1 MNTISP
7 LSPIKSLQTL
17 FWLRS
22 VTILGQLLV
31 VTLAA
36 WGLAMALPVKPM
48 VITIGCLAAWN
59 LAAYWRLRMPWV
71 ATHPEILLNLSV
83 DATALTFLLYWSG
96 GATNPFV
103 SLYLVPIA
111 IAAAVMPLRYVWAI
125 SLMCIGYYSFLMLFY
140 TPLPP
145 VPEGFGGDFNAHIF
159 GMWVNFILSAALMAV
174 VVSRIAAAVRQRDQ
188 SLAKARE
195 EALSSEKIVAMG
207 TLAAGVAHE
216 ISTPLS
222 TMTLLADE
230 LMEHP
235 GRDEQMQSDLELM
248 KQQIAICKERVKGL
262 LDSTGHTRS
271 EGGHAMELRQ
281 FIEQL
286 LDQWRVIRP
295 EIDIEVGYEAPF
307 DGPTILAEPTI
318 AQSIINLLNNAADAT
333 LENGN
338 RGVAI
343 NLTSADRQL
352 VIQIDDEGKGITPEL
367 AEQAGQAF
375 FSTKDE
381 GFGIGL
387 VLSNASLGRFG
398 GEVVLMRRTEQGT
411 RTKVTLPLDE
421 LIIDQNKS
429 NEQADDD

>member
-7 LSPIKSLQTL
+7 LSPIKGLQTL

-22 VTILGQLLV
+22 VTILGQLV
-31 VTLAA
+31 VISLAV
-36 WGLAMALPVKPM
+36 WGLAMALPVMPM
-48 VITIGCLAAWN
+48 MVTIACLATWN
-59 LAAYWRLRMPWV
+59 LAAFGRLRMPWV
-71 ATHPEILLNLSV
+71 ATHPEILLNLAV

-103 SLYLVPIA
+103 SLYLIPIA
-111 IAAAVMPLRYVWAI
+111 IAAAALPLRYVWAI
-125 SLMCIGYYSFLMLFY
+125 SLMCIGYYSFLMFFY

-145 VPEGFGGDFNAHIF
+145 AHEGFGGDFNAHVF
-159 GMWVNFILSAALMAV
+159 GMWVNFILSAALMAI
-174 VVSRIAAAVRQRDQ
+174 VVSRIAGAVRQRDR
-188 SLAKARE
+188 SLAKVRE
-195 EALSSEKIVAMG
+195 EALSNEKIVAMG

-230 LMEHP
+230 LMAHP
-235 GRDEQMQSDLELM
+235 GRDEQMQADLELM
-248 KQQIAICKERVKGL
+248 KKQIDICKERVKGL

-281 FIEQL
+281 FIGQL

-295 EIDIEVGYEAPF
+295 EIDIEAAYEEPF
-307 DGPTILAEPTI
+307 DNPTILAEPTI
-318 AQSIINLLNNAADAT
+318 SQSIINLLNNAADAT
-333 LENGN
+333 LENAN

-343 NLTSADRQL
+343 NLSCVDRRL
-352 VIQIDDEGKGITPEL
+352 VVQIDDEGKGITPEL

-398 GEVVLMRRTEQGT
+398 GEVVLTRRPTLGT
-411 RTKVTLPLDE
+411 RTEVTLPLDE
-421 LIIDQNKS
+421 LIIDHRDS
-429 NEQADDD
+429 TDDA